1 MKKPILVQ
9 TTFENQ
15 QDAGNLAEALLTK
28 KLVAC
33 AQVSGPVKSMYWWD
47 DKIEHSPEYRLTLK
61 TFDNLFPEI
70 EEIVIREHPYDVP
83 EIIAVAISHVSD
95 SYKSWMEEEIDHD

>member
-1 MKKPILVQ
+1 MGFIIIYVTHEDKEQAIKV
-9 TTFENQ
+9 
-15 QDAGNLAEALLTK
+15 AEHIVKK
-28 KLVAC
+28 KLAVC
-33 AQVSGPVKSMYWWD
+33 TNIFPIESMYWWD